1 MAEKEKEVKV
11 KPKSPLVRLNGSS
24 SPKLPGRLPG
34 SNLYTFKAPRDLT
47 LGAAQAKGSEKKKF
61 VPNLNVTRK
70 IKTEPELNN
79 AKPEKTGENKHGERR
94 KNIKKEKPDKQVKK
108 ERPQL
113 VQTTGSIFSEG
124 VGSGTIRRRIV
135 SGTRIGGG
143 GGGGEG
149 GISQS
154 KITTSSYSKEEEE
167 ERLRELMRDDFID
180 DLKSGDSIPVQLPMI
195 TTGLLNV

>member
-24 SPKLPGRLPG
+24 SPNMPCSRLSG

-70 IKTEPELNN
+70 IKTEPDTKRSPVTQ
-79 AKPEKTGENKHGERR
+79 AENRR
-94 KNIKKEKPDKQVKK
+94 KNVKKEKADKHAKK

-113 VQTTGSIFSEG
+113 IQTTGSIFSEG
-124 VGSGTIRRRIV
+124 VGSGGIRRRIV
-135 SGTRIGGG
+135 SGGRGAGGPG
-143 GGGGEG
+143 AGE
-149 GISQS
+149 GISQT
-154 KITTSSYSKEEEE
+154 KVTSSSYNKEEEE
-167 ERLRELMRDDFID
+167 ARLRELMRDDFID

-195 TTGLLNV
+195 TSGY